1 MRSDHVAGAAPL
13 QVEYRRVP
21 YGHLTL
27 NAPDVA
33 SSCLFVVPVVSALPI
48 GNVTTSHVQL
58 DTTSTDVC
66 TTDATF
72 LGIE

>member
-33 SSCLFVVPVVSALPI
+33 SSCLFVERVVSVFSSGQAAVP
-48 GNVTTSHVQL
+48 
-58 DTTSTDVC
+58 
-66 TTDATF
+66 AF
-72 LGIE
+72 LSE